1 MKTGKRLRKILVC
14 VLAAALLFSTEISL
28 VPADTPVD
36 QGAGQPETMQAD
48 QNLPEEQAADAMD
61 AYTLKDTVSPK
72 GTTIHLFDYWISD
85 NWDDPDDER
94 TTDSLRGLIR
104 DISSG
109 LEEGWKSPRIPVL
122 E

>member
-48 QNLPEEQAADAMD
+48 QNLPKNRRRM
-61 AYTLKDTVSPK
+61 P
-72 GTTIHLFDYWISD
+72 WM
-85 NWDDPDDER
+85 R
-94 TTDSLRGLIR
+94 TR
-104 DISSG
+104 
-109 LEEGWKSPRIPVL
+109 
-122 E
+122 